1 MINTIFDIVVH
12 LSCSNMLIR
21 NEYHDFSC
29 PVFACNTLGEKREYC
44 QSEGYGG
51 PLQRACDV
59 TLFDSKEGKT
69 QRYCLIL
76 ITLAFMVILE
86 DLGCGIV

>member
-1 MINTIFDIVVH
+1 MIVVALFLCVIH
-12 LSCSNMLIR
+12 
-21 NEYHDFSC
+21 
-29 PVFACNTLGEKREYC
+29 LGERKREHL

-51 PLQRACDV
+51 LLQRACDV
-59 TLFDSKEGKT
+59 TLFDSREGKT